1 MKTLGALSY
10 ATASLT
16 ALALTGVAI
25 TGGATRNRTAN
36 IVIFLLCNQ
45 LAELPFTVMLA
56 DASFYTWLKLTGT
69 FQESSLVRFFYYI
82 NIITAVGLLYLFK
95 RSYDAREVAQ
105 KFLNQLSKESKDWVE
120 LPGLD
125 TARFWQQLL
134 NPFYWPRDCTIY
146 PNIPYWVQ
154 KEQLSA
160 QKSDGWESV
169 IDMSLDVYRPNVV
182 QGGDD
187 RPVLQFFIHG
197 GGWTHGSKT
206 LVGPLLS
213 EMVSHEWVV
222 VSVDY
227 RLRAKAGY
235 PTQLLDCKRALRWV
249 KDEIRVFGGN
259 PDNIVVAGDSAGGH
273 LAAMLALTPNIPE
286 FQPGFEAVDTTVQG
300 CAAMSAVL
308 DLVDLKN
315 YSRHGIRTLFTRDVA
330 FREGAGESSENLKF
344 LTEHSPMFRIQSTGV
359 PFLVV
364 HGEFDII
371 AHVQSARDFVSEFQT
386 KSSATI
392 NYLEIPGGNH
402 GFHTLSSP
410 RSWYTIIAT
419 AEWLNHNFDRHG
431 SIHSSEKKKVHEL
444 VEWGWE

>member
-1 MKTLGALSY
+1 MKSLGALSY
-10 ATASLT
+10 ATASVT
-16 ALALTGVAI
+16 VLALTGVAI

-36 IVIFLLCNQ
+36 IVLFLLCTH

-56 DASFYTWLKLTGT
+56 DALFYTWLKFTGT
-69 FQESSLVRFFYYI
+69 FQESPLVRFFYYI
-82 NIITAVGLLYLFK
+82 NIITAVGLFYLFK
-95 RSYDAREVAQ
+95 RSYDSRQVAQ
-105 KFLNQLSKESKDWVE
+105 RFLNQLSKESKDWVE

-134 NPFYWPRDCTIY
+134 NPFHWPRDCTIY

-154 KEQLSA
+154 EEQLSA

-169 IDMSLDVYRPNVV
+169 IDMSLDIYRPNVV

-187 RPVLQFFIHG
+187 RPVLFFIHG
-197 GGWTHGSKT
+197 GGWTTGSKYMM
-206 LVGPLLS
+206 GPLLS
-213 EMVSHEWVV
+213 EMISHEWVV

-227 RLRAKAGY
+227 RLKAKAGY

-249 KDEIRVFGGN
+249 KDEIRTFGGN
-259 PDNIVVAGDSAGGH
+259 PDNIVMAGESAGGQ
-273 LAAMLALTPNIPE
+273 LAAMLALTPNMPE
-286 FQPGFEAVDTTVQG
+286 FQPGFETVDTTVQG
-300 CAAMSAVL
+300 CAALSAVL

-315 YSRHGIRTLFTRDVA
+315 HNRIGWRSHFIKNVA
-330 FREGAGESSENLKF
+330 FREGAAESAENLKF
-344 LTEHSPMFRIQSTGV
+344 LTEHSPMLRIQSTGV

-364 HGEFDII
+364 HGDLDIMTP
-371 AHVQSARDFVSEFQT
+371 VQATRDFVTEFQS

-402 GFHTLSSP
+402 CFHALSSP

>member
-120 LPGLD
+120 LPVHVSGNSYL
-125 TARFWQQLL
+125 THSIGPEIA
-134 NPFYWPRDCTIY
+134 PS
-146 PNIPYWVQ
+146 IPT